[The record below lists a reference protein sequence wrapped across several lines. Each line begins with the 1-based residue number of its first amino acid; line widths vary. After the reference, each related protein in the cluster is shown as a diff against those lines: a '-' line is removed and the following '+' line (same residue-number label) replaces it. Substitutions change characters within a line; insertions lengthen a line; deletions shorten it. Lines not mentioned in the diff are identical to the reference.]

1 MVCKAKLYQTDRPLS
16 LETVL
21 LALAHEQYPCV
32 EPTRPGGHEK
42 RDVRKKKIAQRD
54 VSIRD
59 SIAHTGELK

>member
-42 RDVRKKKIAQRD
+42 RDVRRKRL
-54 VSIRD
+54 
-59 SIAHTGELK
+59 LKGM